1 MPRAIRTGVALAL
14 WGVLV
19 LASIA
24 SAGYFHRSDWNNMT
38 RNERMAYV
46 AGFTDAI
53 NAINSR
59 GYTGEGLPIA
69 IGKADRCSDG
79 MSLGKVTD
87 LAERSVASETS
98 QNFPAFAILRGLIA
112 CEDQ

>member
-19 LASIA
+19 LVSIA

-38 RNERMAYV
+38 RNERLSYI

-53 NAINSR
+53 NAINSH
-59 GYTGEGLPIA
+59 GYTSEGLPIA
-69 IGKADRCSDG
+69 IKKADECSNG

-87 LAERSVASETS
+87 LADHAVASEAN
-98 QNFPAFAILRGLIA
+98 QNFPAFSILRGLIA